1 MRIPDRDTAV
11 FSTSAIDLFA
21 SALGAFILL
30 VMLLFPYY
38 RNAGTDEAFA
48 QTEAIMEKRR
58 LAAGQAEEM
67 LSAAE
72 ELQRELDRLER
83 ANARIAEDIARDRA
97 RLVSL
102 EDELPS
108 VSKRTVA
115 TPETVTAEPDP
126 VAIDY
131 GVEFSILG
139 LATEARSFVI
149 LIDMSGSMINYADLM
164 IRSVK
169 EVLEPLDERN
179 RFAIIGYQG
188 NPQHTLWRFPS
199 SATLLTATPDNLREA
214 RVFTESL
221 ARRFFG
227 STPTYFALQSAM
239 EYPADAVILMS
250 DGEPNSPPGFIIE
263 QISSLNQFRQTEIHT
278 VAIGDYTHNRSLVL
292 FLQTLARLNNGD
304 FVGVS
309 R

>member
-1 MRIPDRDTAV
+1 MRIPDRETAV
-11 FSTSAIDLFA
+11 FTTSAIDLFA

-38 RNAGTDEAFA
+38 QNEGTGETYA
-48 QTEAIMEKRR
+48 QTEAIMEQRR
-58 LAAGQAEEM
+58 LAAGRAEEM

-72 ELQRELDRLER
+72 ELQTELERLES
-83 ANARIAEDIARDRA
+83 ANTDMQDEVARKRQ
-97 RLVSL
+97 RLASL
-102 EDELPS
+102 RRRLAELP
-108 VSKRTVA
+108 VVETAPPAA
-115 TPETVTAEPDP
+115 TPEPATIE
-126 VAIDY
+126 Y

-139 LATEARSFVI
+139 LATEAHSFVI

-169 EVLEPLDERN
+169 EVLAPLNARN
-179 RFAIIGYQG
+179 QFAIIGYQG
-188 NPQHTLWRFPS
+188 TPQHTLWRFPS
-199 SATLLTATPDNLREA
+199 SSTLLTATPENLEEA
-214 RVFTESL
+214 RVFVESL
-221 ARRFFG
+221 SRSFFG
-227 STPTYFALQSAM
+227 STPTYFALQAAM
-239 EYPADAVILMS
+239 EYPADAIILMS
-250 DGEPNSPPGFIIE
+250 DGEPNAPPGYIIE
-263 QISSLNQFRQTEIHT
+263 RISSVNQFRQTEIHT

>member
-1 MRIPDRDTAV
+1 MRIPERDTAV

-38 RNAGTDEAFA
+38 QNAGTNEAFA
-48 QTEAIMEKRR
+48 QTEAIMEQRR
-58 LAAGQAEEM
+58 LAAGKVEDMMSTAD
-67 LSAAE
+67 
-72 ELQRELDRLER
+72 ELQSELERLEL
-83 ANARIAEDIARDRA
+83 ANQGMRSSISQKRQQ
-97 RLVSL
+97 LSGL
-102 EDELPS
+102 EKQVANIPVPVPS
-108 VSKRTVA
+108 
-115 TPETVTAEPDP
+115 PEVVPDPEP

-139 LATEARSFVI
+139 LATEAHSFVI

-164 IRSVK
+164 ISSVK
-169 EVLEPLDERN
+169 ELLAPLNERN
-179 RFAIIGYQG
+179 EFAIIGYQG
-188 NPQHTLWRFPS
+188 NPEHVLWRFPAS
-199 SATLLTATPDNLREA
+199 TSLLQATPENLKEA
-214 RVFTESL
+214 RIFTENLS
-221 ARRFFG
+221 RRFFG
-227 STPTYFALQSAM
+227 STPTYFALQAAL
-239 EYPADAVILMS
+239 EYPANSIILLS

-263 QISSLNQFRQTEIHT
+263 KISSLNQFRQTEIHS

-292 FLQTLARLNNGD
+292 FLQSLSRLNNGD

>member
-1 MRIPDRDTAV
+1 MRIPERDTAV

-38 RNAGTDEAFA
+38 QNAGTDQAFS
-48 QTEAIMEKRR
+48 QTEAIMEQRR
-58 LAAGQAEEM
+58 LAAGKTEEM
-67 LSAAE
+67 MSTADELQS
-72 ELQRELDRLER
+72 ELQRLVR
-83 ANARIAEDIARDRA
+83 ANEGMEESISQKREQLAQLEQQIASIPVPD
-97 RLVSL
+97 
-102 EDELPS
+102 PS
-108 VSKRTVA
+108 PVPE
-115 TPETVTAEPDP
+115 PETEP
-126 VAIDY
+126 VAIEY

-164 IRSVK
+164 IRAVK
-169 EVLEPLDERN
+169 DLLAPLNERN
-179 RFAIIGYQG
+179 EFAIIGYQG
-188 NPQHTLWRFPS
+188 VPEHVLWRFPAS
-199 SATLLTATPDNLREA
+199 SSLVRATPENLREA
-214 RVFTESL
+214 QNFTESL
-221 ARRFFG
+221 SRRFFG
-227 STPTYFALQSAM
+227 STPTFFALQAAL
-239 EYPADAVILMS
+239 EYPASAIILMS

-263 QISSLNQFRQTEIHT
+263 NISSLNQYRQTEIHS

-292 FLQTLARLNNGD
+292 FLQSLSRLNNGD